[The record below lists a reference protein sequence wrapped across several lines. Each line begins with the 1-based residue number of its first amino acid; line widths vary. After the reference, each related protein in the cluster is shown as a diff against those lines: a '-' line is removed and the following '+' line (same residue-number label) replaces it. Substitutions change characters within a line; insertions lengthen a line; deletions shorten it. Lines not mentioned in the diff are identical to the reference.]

1 MLVYGGLRGALG
13 LCLSLL
19 VGVDSELPL
28 RFRHLT
34 VFYMA
39 SMAALTNLVNGT
51 TCKSL
56 VNVGQFDSNIV
67 FSSKYLNMVEIPAV
81 RKKVYKTYLRE
92 LVVSSEERQAELS
105 ND

>member
-1 MLVYGGLRGALG
+1 MIMTFWPLLKRYGYPISKSELIVLVYGGLRGALG

-19 VGVDSELPL
+19 VGVDGDLPL

-51 TCKSL
+51 TCKAL
-56 VNVGQFDSNIV
+56 VNVKLNDFINN
-67 FSSKYLNMVEIPAV
+67 YLSIS
-81 RKKVYKTYLRE
+81 TW
-92 LVVSSEERQAELS
+92 
-105 ND
+105 